1 MNHGDSEAEWDQQF
15 AAGREMR
22 KRKDGQVWAAVLR
35 VDAAV
40 EATAAPSD
48 GSNSPG
54 GLYPSLFHLST
65 LPPP

>member
-1 MNHGDSEAEWDQQF
+1 
-15 AAGREMR
+15 MR